1 MREPKDYINPYP
13 RYASAD
19 GTKFLLLRTWCPNEE
34 PDAWVE
40 YENITTGQVYTCRQ
54 EAFLNRYTPLAD

>member
-1 MREPKDYINPYP
+1 MTSKTQQT

-19 GTKFLLLRTWCPNEE
+19 RREFLLLRTWCSNEE

-40 YENITTGQVYTCRQ
+40 YTDTTSGQYYTCRL
-54 EAFLNRYTPLAD
+54 EAFLSRFSPLVD